1 MGSIAGAGLIVCV
14 GGVLLGLDSELVVGK
29 DWLDVESVMR
39 IVVASGTEEGAGEEL
54 QRHEGLL
61 ENNGE
66 DYTHRSVLENG
77 LVE

>member
-1 MGSIAGAGLIVCV
+1 MIVCV
-14 GGVLLGLDSELVVGK
+14 GGVLLGLDSELVVGE

-39 IVVASGTEEGAGEEL
+39 IVVARGTEEDAGEEL

-66 DYTHRSVLENG
+66 DYTHRSVMENG

>member
-1 MGSIAGAGLIVCV
+1 
-14 GGVLLGLDSELVVGK
+14 
-29 DWLDVESVMR
+29 MR
-39 IVVASGTEEGAGEEL
+39 IVVAGGTEEDAGEEL